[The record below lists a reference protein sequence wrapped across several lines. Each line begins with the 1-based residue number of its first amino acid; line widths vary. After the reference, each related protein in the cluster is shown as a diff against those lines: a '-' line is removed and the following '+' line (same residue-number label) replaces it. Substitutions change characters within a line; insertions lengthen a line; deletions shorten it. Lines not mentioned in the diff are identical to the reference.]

1 MRTLR
6 RAIAVAVLTVTCI
19 AGVASTASAQ
29 DTTPYDMP
37 SLGPAAAAIGISG
50 AAVGWRFDTEAV
62 VVAVPDEVN
71 VSDQQL
77 RMISEVVWNT
87 EPVRFRT
94 LVVQHPSGVL
104 DRWSYTEMHQAYGP
118 RPPGLDRQSLKQ
130 MGKSFENLGSTVLGL
145 DRVIDLIKIFAF
157 VVVVFVVAI
166 MLVATLFVFVNT
178 QLRRATG
185 TGSSGVSRP
194 WSHPA

>member
-6 RAIAVAVLTVTCI
+6 RAIVVAVLTVTCI
-19 AGVASTASAQ
+19 AGVASAASAQ
-29 DTTPYDMP
+29 DRTPYDMP

-50 AAVGWRFDTEAV
+50 AAVGWRFDTQAV

-71 VSDQQL
+71 VGDQQL
-77 RMISEVVWNT
+77 RKISEVVWNT